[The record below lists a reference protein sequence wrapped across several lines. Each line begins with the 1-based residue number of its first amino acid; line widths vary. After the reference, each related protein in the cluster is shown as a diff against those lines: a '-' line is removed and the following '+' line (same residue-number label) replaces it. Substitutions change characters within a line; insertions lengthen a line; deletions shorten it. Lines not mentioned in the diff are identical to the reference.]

1 MIHETECVHAIGF
14 SIFPPT
20 ITVIVQCARER
31 RIMKTPRTAAAVSIA
46 LLVALSSALAVACNS
61 TAVSAGLAQNGKSVS
76 LHVGDQLLVSLKA
89 NVTTGFAWKIRS
101 VKREVLKPHSIKY
114 VPDPNPKH
122 LVGAGGT
129 YKLRLKALAK
139 GTTTLRLK
147 YLRSGGEVGTSY
159 ALRVIVR

>member
-1 MIHETECVHAIGF
+1 
-14 SIFPPT
+14 
-20 ITVIVQCARER
+20 
-31 RIMKTPRTAAAVSIA
+31 MKTARTAVAVSIA
-46 LLVALSSALAVACNS
+46 LLVALSSALAVACNGTIVGVGS
-61 TAVSAGLAQNGKSVS
+61 AQNGKSVTM
-76 LHVGDQLLVSLKA
+76 HDGDQLLVSLKA
-89 NVTTGFAWKIRS
+89 NVTTGFAWKIGS

-114 VPDPNPKH
+114 VPDLNPKH

-147 YLRSGGEVGTSY
+147 YLRSGGEVGSSY